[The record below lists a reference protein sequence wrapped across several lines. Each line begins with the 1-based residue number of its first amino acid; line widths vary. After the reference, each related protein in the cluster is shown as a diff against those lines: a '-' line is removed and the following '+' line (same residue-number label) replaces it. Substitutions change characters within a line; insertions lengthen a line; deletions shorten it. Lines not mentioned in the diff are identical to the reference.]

1 MEKKKLFLM
10 FALVCLLAAC
20 GTSRKAVVGVSG
32 SLYEHATITKHD
44 SAHAVTES
52 VDSSTFVSVDTTHVR
67 QAVAERGTYD
77 ETIAERITETL
88 DKEGRK
94 TTTTDRTT
102 NRRGSY
108 DHQSVTDEWQRH
120 VERDSRMIWER
131 LDSINQALANVEVV
145 HNANHDS
152 LSENSDKSLWPT
164 LDVWSQVKIFA
175 MSWLLTAAFVGA
187 VLWYFR
193 HHRVSHEKETRL

>member
-1 MEKKKLFLM
+1 MKLFFVVGL
-10 FALVCLLAAC
+10 FCLLAAC
-20 GTSRKAVVGVSG
+20 GTSRKTVVGVSG
-32 SLYEHATITKHD
+32 SQYEHAAITKHD
-44 SAHAVTES
+44 STHAVTER
-52 VDSSTFVSVDTTHVR
+52 VDSIVLVSVDTSHVR
-67 QAVAERGTYD
+67 QAVTERGTYD
-77 ETIAERITETL
+77 ETIAERITETI

-108 DHQSVTDEWQRH
+108 DHQGVTDEWKRH

-131 LDSINQALANVEVV
+131 MDSINQALANVEVV

-175 MSWLLTAAFVGA
+175 MSWLLTAVFVGP
-187 VLWYFR
+187 VLWYFLN
-193 HHRVSHEKETRL
+193 HRVSHEKETRL

>member
-1 MEKKKLFLM
+1 MKSF
-10 FALVCLLAAC
+10 FVIGLVCWLTAC
-20 GTSRKAVVGVSG
+20 GTSHKTVVGVSG
-32 SLYEHATITKHD
+32 SLYEHATIAKYD
-44 SAHAVTES
+44 SAHTVTES
-52 VDSSTFVSVDTTHVR
+52 VDSFTFVSVDTSYVR

-77 ETIAERITETL
+77 ETIAERITETT

-108 DHQSVTDEWQRH
+108 DHQGVTDEWQRH

-175 MSWLLTAAFVGA
+175 MSLLLTAAFVLA

-193 HHRVSHEKETRL
+193 HHRVRHEKETRL